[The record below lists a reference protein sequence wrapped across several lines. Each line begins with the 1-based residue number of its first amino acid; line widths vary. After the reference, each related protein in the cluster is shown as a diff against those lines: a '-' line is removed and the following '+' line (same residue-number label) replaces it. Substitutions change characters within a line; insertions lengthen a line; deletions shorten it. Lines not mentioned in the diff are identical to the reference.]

1 MVNQK
6 IDVDTRFLDDRSVD
20 LRRHLRHKKGIARI
34 IELLIAITIISI
46 ILLVTYRQSLPSQET
61 QDLSENARDILS
73 EISTI
78 DNLRDEVVANQVN
91 VVAMTNTLA
100 FINSSLPDY
109 IKFELRACII
119 TSSCGQSNYVGDV
132 YSAER
137 IISASRDEFG
147 PVKLRLFL
155 WVEE

>member
-1 MVNQK
+1 MVNQ
-6 IDVDTRFLDDRSVD
+6 
-20 LRRHLRHKKGIARI
+20 KGIARI

-46 ILLVTYRQSLPSQET
+46 ILLITYKQGLPSQET
-61 QDLSENARDILS
+61 QDLSEDARDILS

-78 DNLRDEVVANQVN
+78 DNLRDEVVSNQVN
-91 VVAMTNTLA
+91 VSLMVNTLA

-109 IKFELRACII
+109 IEFELRACII

-137 IISASRDEFG
+137 IISASKDEFG
-147 PVKLRLFL
+147 PIKLRLFL
-155 WVEE
+155 WIQE